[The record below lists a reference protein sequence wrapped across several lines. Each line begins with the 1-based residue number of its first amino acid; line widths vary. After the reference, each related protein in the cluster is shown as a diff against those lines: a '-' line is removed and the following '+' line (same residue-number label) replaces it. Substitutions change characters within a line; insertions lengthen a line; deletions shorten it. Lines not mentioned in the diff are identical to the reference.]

1 MTDSKAETQEKYD
14 KAFEYVLQTLKDSDS
29 ISIEN
34 AIGLC
39 RDYRRDIDP
48 RMVAEVLENMRREG
62 WFIPNPETPSSPWL
76 KLSMHGKEQSK
87 QAHPVLAPAK
97 RSGKLIEDTTLPD
110 DFYKR
115 VVNEINI
122 LFTNNHPIPICIL
135 VRKLFEN
142 LIIDI
147 LRKRYGMSDVSIFFD
162 ASHRKFHGFSKL
174 LMALSERKTDFAHI
188 ASNLDDIINKI
199 NKFRENG
206 NASAHSI
213 DVDITMDQIAGMKDD
228 INYLVPMLVSIRGRL

>member
-14 KAFEYVLQTLKDSDS
+14 KAFEHVLQTLKDRDS

-34 AIGLC
+34 TIGLC

-115 VVNEINI
+115 VVNEIIVLNI
-122 LFTNNHPIPICIL
+122 TYPTYH
-135 VRKLFEN
+135 VRIWESTTLQ
-142 LIIDI
+142 
-147 LRKRYGMSDVSIFFD
+147 RKDSPLGQESY
-162 ASHRKFHGFSKL
+162 
-174 LMALSERKTDFAHI
+174 LSQF
-188 ASNLDDIINKI
+188 
-199 NKFRENG
+199 
-206 NASAHSI
+206 
-213 DVDITMDQIAGMKDD
+213 Q
-228 INYLVPMLVSIRGRL
+228 